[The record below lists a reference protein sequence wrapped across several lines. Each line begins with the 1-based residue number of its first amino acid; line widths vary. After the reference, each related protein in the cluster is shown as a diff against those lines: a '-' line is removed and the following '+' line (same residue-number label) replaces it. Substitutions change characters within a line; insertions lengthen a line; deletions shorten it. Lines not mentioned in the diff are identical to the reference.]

1 MCPAC
6 VVVVVIGAM
15 SIQGVRAL
23 AKSRPRLNQPNS
35 TVESSKSDE
44 QLSKTLQYPNS
55 QEK

>member
-15 SIQGVRAL
+15 SIHGVRAL
-23 AKSRPRLNQPNS
+23 AKPRPRLNQPNS
-35 TVESSKSDE
+35 TVERSKSDE
-44 QLSKTLQYPNS
+44 QLSKTLQQPNS

>member
-23 AKSRPRLNQPNS
+23 AKPRARSNQPNS
-35 TVESSKSDE
+35 TAERSKSDE
-44 QLSKTLQYPNS
+44 QLRKTLQQPNS